1 MPQGTATA
9 KRTADPSPQ
18 KAETRF
24 GMTRRGAARDIL
36 PFLTGP
42 HGRACLE
49 IVLGLTAA
57 ICWGA
62 SDFCARFASRQI
74 GAYRTLMLMQIFGA
88 FALSVYLW
96 RTDAWGHLA
105 SFGWQLWAFAVIG
118 SLVNTGASLALYRA
132 FEIGTM
138 SVAAP
143 VSSAYPAVTVT
154 LSLMSG
160 ERLGAM
166 HATGVVVIFCGVIL
180 AALSL
185 GTAPQPVSKAHDE
198 RPDAHPILS
207 DNNSARLVRGG
218 GWAIVSA
225 IGFGVMFWWFGFHV
239 VREIGGV
246 ASVWVA
252 RLTSFFAL
260 LFAALP
266 ARQNVSLPR
275 GKVWWLLA
283 VVGLVDTSA
292 FVANNVGMRLGHV
305 SIVTVLSSLYGAVT
319 VLLGAIFVR
328 EPLRKTQWFGIA
340 LIFAG
345 IVFVNL

>member
-1 MPQGTATA
+1 V
-9 KRTADPSPQ
+9 
-18 KAETRF
+18 
-24 GMTRRGAARDIL
+24 
-36 PFLTGP
+36 
-42 HGRACLE
+42 E
-49 IVLGLTAA
+49 IILGLTAA
-57 ICWGA
+57 ICWGV

-88 FALSVYLW
+88 VVLSLYLW
-96 RTDAWGHLA
+96 GTGAWSHLA
-105 SFGWQLWAFAVIG
+105 SFGWQPWAFAIIG
-118 SLVNTGASLALYRA
+118 SLINTGASLALYRA

-160 ERLGAM
+160 ERLSAM
-166 HATGVVVIFCGVIL
+166 HATGVAVIFIGVIL
-180 AALSL
+180 AALSSAPVHESAATL
-185 GTAPQPVSKAHDE
+185 RRDDAGTGGLIGGPG
-198 RPDAHPILS
+198 RG
-207 DNNSARLVRGG
+207 RLVRGA

-225 IGFGVMFWWFGFHV
+225 LGFGVMFWWFGFHV
-239 VREIGGV
+239 VREIGGT

-260 LFAALP
+260 LFAAVP
-266 ARQNVSLPR
+266 AGQSISLPR

-319 VLLGAIFVR
+319 VLLAAIFVR
-328 EPLRKTQWFGIA
+328 EPLRKTQWLGIA
-340 LIFAG
+340 LIFGG